1 MSGALSFS
9 FMKNKNTN
17 TVLGIAAVATV
28 AYFVADFIRTKY
40 DRIYRIAAGESFY
53 EKTHHK
59 KHK

>member
-1 MSGALSFS
+1 
-9 FMKNKNTN
+9 MKNKNTN